1 MNRMKVIQACLDR
14 TAGRQYVEIGEAILN
29 LKRPGDLSLYL
40 NPPA

>member
-1 MNRMKVIQACLDR
+1 MTYDDLRKDR
-14 TAGRQYVEIGEAILN
+14 KAILN